1 MRSHSKKTGKP
12 PNARENTGKKVTF
25 SFRLASEWFRAW
37 REFLDQSQTKER
49 EPKKSRITLTLNSQ
63 LVGKFTT
70 LKPRVSRCYS
80 IPPPPPQKKKQKT
93 KKQKTKD
100 KKTLILTTKYSGHS
114 TLECFKLIR
123 NCSTCNQL
131 KSRITEG
138 N

>member
-1 MRSHSKKTGKP
+1 MRSQSKKTGKP

-80 IPPPPPQKKKQKT
+80 IPPPPPKKKNKKQKT
-93 KKQKTKD
+93 KNKRQKNTNSHHKVFWALHFRMFQVD
-100 KKTLILTTKYSGHS
+100 Q
-114 TLECFKLIR
+114 KLF
-123 NCSTCNQL
+123 NL
-131 KSRITEG
+131 
-138 N
+138 